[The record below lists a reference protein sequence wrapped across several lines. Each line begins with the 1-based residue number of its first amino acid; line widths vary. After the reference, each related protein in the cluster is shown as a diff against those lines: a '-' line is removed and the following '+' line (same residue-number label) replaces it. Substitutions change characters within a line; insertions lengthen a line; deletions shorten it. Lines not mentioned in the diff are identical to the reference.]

1 MNSQGGGAKTWEG
14 LNLYSVAASS
24 VYSYPVTGQLNL
36 HQSIEIQLIP
46 SVSTSESVALPSG
59 MVMVTASAISGGR
72 FELDTA
78 VFRYDR
84 DSYFTAVFLTG
95 GGLFDNRYDESNKR
109 LSS

>member
-1 MNSQGGGAKTWEG
+1 
-14 LNLYSVAASS
+14 
-24 VYSYPVTGQLNL
+24 
-36 HQSIEIQLIP
+36 
-46 SVSTSESVALPSG
+46 